1 MVFRVIFFLNIQTIH
16 ICLFSKVSQ
25 LPLGQFEVEGEIDN
39 SKKCRKKI
47 SSILT
52 FENPIF
58 GVEFCNPLS
67 KRLKAGNEKRIKN
80 D

>member
-1 MVFRVIFFLNIQTIH
+1 MVFFFNIQTIY

-25 LPLGQFEVEGEIDN
+25 MPLGQLEVEGEIDN
-39 SKKCRKKI
+39 SKKCRKI